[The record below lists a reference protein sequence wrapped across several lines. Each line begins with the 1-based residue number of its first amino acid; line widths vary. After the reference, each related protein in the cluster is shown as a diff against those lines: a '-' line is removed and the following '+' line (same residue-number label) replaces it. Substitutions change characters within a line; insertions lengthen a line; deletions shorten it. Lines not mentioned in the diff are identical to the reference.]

1 MAIEKEF
8 TLKISTEQA
17 QGNVDE
23 LNKSLELQENLI
35 SDIENELLGFEK
47 QLKKTSKTNLAAR
60 ISI

>member
-23 LNKSLELQENLI
+23 LNKSLESQENLI
-35 SDIENELLGFEK
+35 SDIEDELLGFEK
-47 QLKKTSKTNLAAR
+47 QLKKIVKT
-60 ISI
+60 